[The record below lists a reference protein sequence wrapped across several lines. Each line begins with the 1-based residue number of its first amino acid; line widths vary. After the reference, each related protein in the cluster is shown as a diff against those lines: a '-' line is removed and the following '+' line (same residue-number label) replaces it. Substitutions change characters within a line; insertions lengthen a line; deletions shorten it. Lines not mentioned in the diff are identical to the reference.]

1 MKMMIVLVS
10 LCFLAAAPI
19 SRTCAQ
25 PALGGQATADPQ
37 LVAQIAKIKAID
49 NHTHVMRVVGPG
61 EEDHEYDALPFDL
74 LEEFPLWVRLRPD
87 NLEYVAAWRAL
98 YGYKYSDMSEAHV
111 RELSEIKSRIRRE
124 QGDNYPAWVL
134 DRLGIETMFAN
145 RVAMGRG
152 LTPPRFRWVS
162 YVDALVFPL
171 NNDVAKRSNLDYK
184 AFYPAEERLLKRYLA
199 DAGLKAL
206 PGSFKEYLSKV
217 VTATLEHQKREGVI
231 ALKFEIAYLRALDLY
246 DATATAEYARNVYES
261 SVAGRRPR
269 EIDYK
274 RLQDFLFSYIAREAG
289 RLGLAIHI
297 HVFDG
302 GGGSYVQSGSQ
313 PLLLDQV
320 FNDPSLRKTN
330 FVIVHGGYPFTK
342 STAGMLSKP
351 NVWADF
357 SAQDLLLYPRALS
370 EVLRNWLEYYPEKI
384 LFGTDASPSSGEI
397 GWEETGW
404 LATVTAREALA
415 LALTGM
421 MEDKEISRERALELA
436 RMVLHDNAAKLYGF

>member
-1 MKMMIVLVS
+1 MLVLVF

-19 SRTCAQ
+19 LRTGAHT
-25 PALGGQATADPQ
+25 ALGAQTTADPQ
-37 LVAQIAKIKAID
+37 LVAEIAKIKAID

-61 EEDHEYDALPFDL
+61 EDDHEYDALPFDL

-111 RELSEIKSRIRRE
+111 RELSEIKSRIKRE

-134 DRLGIETMFAN
+134 DRLGIETM
-145 RVAMGRG
+145 VAMGRG

-199 DAGLKAL
+199 AAGLKAL
-206 PGSFKEYLSKV
+206 PGTFRGYLSKV
-217 VTATLEHQKREGVI
+217 VTATLERQKTEGVI
-231 ALKFEIAYLRALDLY
+231 ALKFEIAYLRPLDLY
-246 DATATAEYARNVYES
+246 DAAATEEYARRVYEYS
-261 SVAGRRPR
+261 AAGRAPRP
-269 EIDYK
+269 IDYK

-384 LFGTDASPSSGEI
+384 LFGTDASPSGAEI

-404 LATVTAREALA
+404 LASVTAREALA

-421 MEDKEISRERALELA
+421 MEDKEITRERALELA